1 MNMYN
6 ANKTKM
12 MKTYLWMLATAFCLS
27 CSSNDLMEGAMERG
41 GAGGTDSSSS
51 TGTTGSL
58 MDFDITWDDVDEG
71 SFTEVAE
78 TVPTDETDGDYEDF
92 VENSSFTSQVKI
104 TYDGTSATVSG
115 DVSGVKVNVDGGNV
129 TVNSSA
135 KGVEYVLTGTATD
148 GAFKIY
154 SDKKFK
160 LALNGV
166 SLTSTT
172 GAAINV
178 QSKKRVFV
186 EAVAGTTNSLT
197 DAAAYTNTVDGEDQK
212 ACLFSEGQLLFSGS
226 GKLTVNGNYKH
237 GICSDEYVYIHS
249 GTHITV
255 ASAPK
260 DGIHT
265 NDKIVVGGGVL
276 TLTPSGDGLDCEE
289 GKIFVRGGLLKAKI
303 TGAASKGLKSEW
315 GMSITGGTVLVLNTG
330 EAEYDSDDQDISSPA
345 GIKCGG
351 NMTIGDAVVLLKSTG
366 AAGKGLNVDST
377 LTVTAGEVKVITTG
391 KQYVYGQLDSSA
403 KGIKADGVLTI
414 NGGLVQVI
422 TSGGEGSEGIESKS
436 QLVINDGSVAVH
448 SYDDCLNASDDITV
462 NGGYVYCY
470 SDGNDAIDSN
480 GTLNI
485 AGGTVV
491 AAGTT
496 APEGG
501 FDCDN
506 NTFKITGG
514 TLLGIGGESSTPTSS
529 ASTQAS
535 VVYGG
540 SGTAGTLLSIV
551 SADGTQLMSYV
562 IPRTYN
568 QMTVLYSSPAL
579 TQGTS
584 YVVYT
589 GGSASGGTAFN
600 GLTTGGSYTAGTQ
613 VAAFTQSSV
622 VATVGNVS
630 GGAGNGGPNPGGG
643 NQGGGPGGRP

>member
-1 MNMYN
+1 M
-6 ANKTKM
+6 K
-12 MKTYLWMLATAFCLS
+12 KTYIWLMATALCLS
-27 CSSNDLMEGAMERG
+27 CSSDDLMEEMTGNM
-41 GAGGTDSSSS
+41 DSDASGSASS
-51 TGTTGSL
+51 TGITGSL
-58 MDFDITWDDVDEG
+58 LDFDISWDDVDES
-71 SFTEVAE
+71 SFTDVAE
-78 TVPTDETDGDYEDF
+78 TVPVDETDEDYDDF
-92 VENSSFTSQVKI
+92 IENSSFTSQVKI
-104 TYDGTSATVSG
+104 TYNGTSATVTG
-115 DVSGVKVNVDGGNV
+115 DINGVTLDINGADV

-135 KGVEYVLTGTATD
+135 KNVEYVLSGTATN
-148 GAFKIY
+148 GSFKVY
-154 SDKKFK
+154 SEKKFK
-160 LALNGV
+160 LTLDGV

-172 GAAINV
+172 GAAINI

-186 EAVAGTTNSLT
+186 ESVAGTTNTLT
-197 DAAAYTNTVDGEDQK
+197 DASTYTSTVDGEDQK

-330 EAEYDSDDQDISSPA
+330 DAEYDSDDQDISSPA

-366 AAGKGLNVDST
+366 DAGKGLNVDST

-391 KQYVYGQLDSSA
+391 SQYVYGRLDSSA

-414 NGGLVQVI
+414 NGGSVQVI

-436 QLVINDGSVAVH
+436 QLVINDGLVSVHA
-448 SYDDCLNASDDITV
+448 YDDCLNASDDITI
-462 NGGYVYCY
+462 NGGYIYCY

-485 AGGTVV
+485 TGGTVI
-491 AAGTT
+491 ASGTT
-496 APEGG
+496 TPESG

-506 NTFKITGG
+506 STFKITGG
-514 TLLGIGGESSTPTSS
+514 TLLGIGGDTSTPTSS
-529 ASTQAS
+529 VSTQAS
-535 VVYGG
+535 MIYGG
-540 SGTAGTLLSIV
+540 SGTAGTLLSIAA
-551 SADGTQLMSYV
+551 SDGKQLMSYV
-562 IPRTYN
+562 IPRAYN
-568 QMTVLYSSPAL
+568 QMTVLYSSPL
-579 TQGTS
+579 LKQGTS
-584 YVVYT
+584 YAIYT
-589 GGSASGGTAFN
+589 GGTVTGGTVFN
-600 GLTTGGSYTAGTQ
+600 GLTTGGAYTAGTQ
-613 VAAFTQSSV
+613 ACTFTQGSMVTTS
-622 VATVGNVS
+622 GNVS
-630 GGAGNGGPNPGGG
+630 EGGGNGGFNPGGG
-643 NQGGGPGGRP
+643 NQGGAPGGRP